1 MCAFFIAVV
10 PAAGD
15 ISMTLS
21 VGRSVA
27 VVHSPI
33 VTRRLGTRVSTR
45 DEWWRGRERGAREA
59 RASRWIRRRR
69 SMGLKNGV
77 HRVLCVDVIAKWDE
91 GVGADDAAAG
101 GGGDADAGG
110 H

>member
-1 MCAFFIAVV
+1 
-10 PAAGD
+10 
-15 ISMTLS
+15 
-21 VGRSVA
+21 
-27 VVHSPI
+27 
-33 VTRRLGTRVSTR
+33 
-45 DEWWRGRERGAREA
+45 
-59 RASRWIRRRR
+59 
-69 SMGLKNGV
+69 MGLKNGV